1 MLEICSRISTYELYH
16 EDLRTYLCDLR
27 WVSTP
32 SYSFSGFPFIRFP
45 ESHASHVLLIQPVV
59 QKCRNISYA
68 NGCSPTHRASGLG
81 RATALELAQ
90 HGGNISILDLN
101 EENGAE
107 LVKQL
112 GGESRA
118 KFFQV
123 DVTDS
128 DSIEAA
134 VKGTM
139 SWVDSTKAPLGGII
153 PAAGVGIPGL
163 VCENPQYS
171 LTQRVA
177 SSAQSIIIQHL
188 QRDHDADEII
198 RFLTGRTGPYQYSQ
212 LILSSTS
219 TSVAP
224 LISSANS
231 SPISQ
236 NPRPSSRHL
245 MTPSTV

>member
-1 MLEICSRISTYELYH
+1 MLRCNLFVHDTPKGRRIIIHTDQHQSNH
-16 EDLRTYLCDLR
+16 
-27 WVSTP
+27 S
-32 SYSFSGFPFIRFP
+32 
-45 ESHASHVLLIQPVV
+45 
-59 QKCRNISYA
+59 
-68 NGCSPTHRASGLG
+68 ASGLG

-139 SWVDSTKAPLGGII
+139 SWVDSTNAPLGGII

-163 VCENPQYS
+163 VSEVSP
-171 LTQRVA
+171 
-177 SSAQSIIIQHL
+177 
-188 QRDHDADEII
+188 
-198 RFLTGRTGPYQYSQ
+198 FLFTT
-212 LILSSTS
+212 
-219 TSVAP
+219 
-224 LISSANS
+224 
-231 SPISQ
+231 
-236 NPRPSSRHL
+236 
-245 MTPSTV
+245 